1 MCTHY
6 LIEIFNLDLV
16 HEHELL
22 FAYVLEPQGEQD
34 LILTEIFL
42 LFQSL
47 FFVELYPSETQK
59 LAERLVNYVIYKV
72 FPRTRAHLWN

>member
-1 MCTHY
+1 M
-6 LIEIFNLDLV
+6 EINALDLV
-16 HEHELL
+16 PELL
-22 FAYVLEPQGEQD
+22 FACVLEPFGEKD
-34 LILTEIFL
+34 LLLTEAFAFL

-72 FPRTRAHLWN
+72 FP